1 MPVSLR
7 TASDNLTVN
16 DAVRSLTTSYE
27 APIRTTCPYC
37 GVGCGVLVSREGDNF
52 VVRGDPE
59 HPANLGRLC
68 SKGAA
73 LGETLSLDDR
83 LLYPEIDGIQTSWDT
98 ALDTV
103 AQRFQQV
110 IKEHGPDAV
119 AFYVSGQLL
128 TEDYYVANKLM
139 KGYIGSG
146 NIDTNSRLCMSSAV
160 AGHKRAFGSDTVP
173 GCYQDLE
180 LADLVVLIGSNAAW
194 THPVVFQR
202 LVAAKKTRPEMKVVV
217 IDPRRTASADLADLY
232 LSIKPGADAWLFNG
246 LLNHLKREDA
256 LDWAY
261 LETHVEGFGTVL
273 QAVSG
278 LTIPAVAR
286 ECGLSEAEVTAYYR
300 LFTQT
305 PKSVSVFSQ
314 GINQSSSGVDKVNS
328 IINLHL
334 ATGRIG
340 KPGATPFSI
349 TGQPNAMGGREVG
362 GLANQLAAH
371 MDFTPE
377 AIDRVGRFWRA
388 PNMAQQPGLKAVDLF
403 EAVHDGRIK
412 ALWIM
417 ATNPAVSLP
426 DSNRVAAALQNCPF
440 VVVSDVVARTD
451 TSVHAHVK
459 LPAAAWGE
467 KEGTVTNSERC
478 ISRQRAFMSPPGEV
492 RPDWWIVEEV
502 AQRMEFGAGFR
513 FDGPADIFAEHAAL
527 SGFENVSPPPPAGE
541 GLGEREGL
549 RQAQTFQDFPL
560 PNPSPACGGGAL
572 RDFDISALAG
582 NDYDALQP
590 TQWPVTAQSGT
601 PRMFADGHFFTPS
614 GKARMLPITPR
625 APVNASTET
634 HPFILNTGRIRDQWH
649 TMTRT
654 GKAAKLLAHIDQPF
668 IEIHPQDARRAGVR
682 DGALARISN
691 AGGEML
697 ARVLENREQQIG
709 SVFAP
714 IHWNDQFTSQ
724 GRVGALIDAVTDPI
738 SGQPE
743 FKQTP
748 VAVEAYAAS
757 WHGFVMT
764 RETLTPVRPEPVEV
778 LPFDRLRANGST
790 PLYWARVRS
799 KSCWRHEIA
808 GQEIAATVAQQLHEM
823 ISLTGNWIEMKDPG
837 ATRYRGALIENERLL
852 AVYFLEH
859 EAHLLP
865 PRHWLESLFERDTL
879 NDAERRALLIGRPS
893 QDVPDSGRVIC
904 ACFGVG
910 EKSLTKAI
918 AEGTRSVEALG
929 IDLKAGTNCG
939 SCIPELKRLL
949 QLP

>member
-1 MPVSLR
+1 MHSP
-7 TASDNLTVN
+7 
-16 DAVRSLTTSYE
+16 
-27 APIRTTCPYC
+27 PIRTTCPYC
-37 GVGCGVLVSREGDNF
+37 GVGCGVLVSREGNDYS
-52 VVRGDPE
+52 VRGDPE

-73 LGETLSLDDR
+73 LGLTLNLDDR
-83 LLYPEIDGIQTSWDT
+83 LLHPEINGERADWST
-98 ALDTV
+98 ALDAV
-103 AQRFQQV
+103 AQRFTQV
-110 IKEHGPDAV
+110 IAEHGPDAV

-173 GCYQDLE
+173 GCYEDLE
-180 LADLVVLIGSNAAW
+180 LADLVVLVGSNMAW

-202 LVAAKKTRPEMKVVV
+202 LVAAKKARPEMKVVV
-217 IDPRRTASADLADLY
+217 IDPRGTATADLADLY
-232 LSIKPGADAWLFNG
+232 LSVKPGADAWLFNG

-261 LETHVEGFGTVL
+261 LEAHVEGFGTVL

-278 LTIPAVAR
+278 LSIPAVAR
-286 ECGLSEAEVTAYYR
+286 ECGLSEADVAAFYR

-305 PKSVSVFSQ
+305 PKTVTLFSQ

-328 IINLHL
+328 IINVHL

-371 MDFTPE
+371 MDFTPD
-377 AIDRVGRFWRA
+377 AIDRVGRFWQA
-388 PNMAQQPGLKAVDLF
+388 PNMAQQPGLKAVELF
-403 EAVHDGRIK
+403 EAVAAGRIK

-426 DSNRVAAALQNCPF
+426 DSNRVVEALKGCPF

-451 TSVHAHVK
+451 TSAYAHVK

-467 KEGTVTNSERC
+467 KDGTVTNSERRL
-478 ISRQRAFMSPPGEV
+478 SRQRAFLNAPGEV
-492 RPDWWIVEEV
+492 QPDWWIVDEV
-502 AQRMEFGAGFR
+502 AKRMGFGAGFR
-513 FDGPADIFAEHAAL
+513 FDGPADIFAEHAVL
-527 SGFENVSPPPPAGE
+527 SGFENE
-541 GLGEREGL
+541 G
-549 RQAQTFQDFPL
+549 T
-560 PNPSPACGGGAL
+560 
-572 RDFDISALAG
+572 RDFDLSGWLETVGRKSGSAFRQRSEHAAEGAALFRPTID
-582 NDYDALQP
+582 DYNALQP
-590 TQWPVTAQSGT
+590 IQWPVTPHGGT

-634 HPFILNTGRIRDQWH
+634 HPFVLNTGRIRDQWH

-654 GKAAKLLAHIDQPF
+654 AKTAQLLAHIDQPF
-668 IEIHPQDARRAGVR
+668 VEVHPQDARRLGLTN
-682 DGALARISN
+682 GALARLHN
-691 AGGEML
+691 AQGEML
-697 ARVLENREQQIG
+697 ARVQECREQQIG

-714 IHWNDQFTSQ
+714 IHWNNQFTGQ
-724 GRVGALIDAVTDPI
+724 GRVGALIQAITDPH

-748 VAVEAYAAS
+748 VALEAFAAGWHSFVMAREALDCVPNQAAS
-757 WHGFVMT
+757 T
-764 RETLTPVRPEPVEV
+764 REP
-778 LPFDRLRANGST
+778 AA
-790 PLYWARVRS
+790 YWARVRG
-799 KSCWRHEIA
+799 KACWRHEIA
-808 GQEIAATVAQQLHEM
+808 GIEVAADVPAQMRNMLG
-823 ISLTGNWIEMKDPG
+823 LTGDWVEMKDAA
-837 ATRYRGALIENERLL
+837 ATRYRGALINDGRLL
-852 AVYFLEH
+852 AVYFLER
-859 EAHLLP
+859 EASRLP
-865 PRHWLESLFERDTL
+865 PRHWLEALFEKNSL
-879 NDAERRALLIGRPS
+879 SDAERSALLIGRPS
-893 QDVPDSGRVIC
+893 SAAPDSGRIVC

-910 EKSLTKAI
+910 ENDLHKAI
-918 AEGTRSVEALG
+918 AAGAHSVEALG
-929 IDLKAGTNCG
+929 IRLKAGSNCG
-939 SCIPELKRLL
+939 SCIPELKKMLATA
-949 QLP
+949 

>member
-1 MPVSLR
+1 MTESPV
-7 TASDNLTVN
+7 
-16 DAVRSLTTSYE
+16 
-27 APIRTTCPYC
+27 RTTCPYC
-37 GVGCGVLVSREGDNF
+37 GVGCGVLVYREADAFN
-52 VVRGDPE
+52 VRGDPE
-59 HPANLGRLC
+59 HPANFGRLC

-83 LLYPEIDGIQTSWDT
+83 LLYPEIHGERADWDS

-103 AQRFQQV
+103 AHRFRQV
-110 IKEHGPDAV
+110 IAEHGPDAV

-128 TEDYYVANKLM
+128 TEDYYLANKLM

-173 GCYQDLE
+173 GCYEDLE
-180 LADLVVLIGSNAAW
+180 LADLVVLVGSNMAW

-202 LVAAKKTRPEMKVVV
+202 LVAAKKSRPEMKVVI
-217 IDPRRTASADLADLY
+217 IDPRRTATAEILQPGADLH

-256 LDWAY
+256 IDWAY
-261 LETHVEGFGTVL
+261 LEAHVDGFGTAL
-273 QAVSG
+273 QAVGG
-278 LTIPAVAR
+278 LSIPTVATQ
-286 ECGLSEAEVTAYYR
+286 CGLAETDVATFYR

-305 PKSVSVFSQ
+305 ARTVSVFSQ

-328 IINLHL
+328 ITNVHL

-371 MDFTPE
+371 MDFTPD

-388 PNMAQQPGLKAVDLF
+388 PNMARQPGLKAVDLF

-426 DSNRVAAALQNCPF
+426 DTNRVVEALRRCPF

-467 KEGTVTNSERC
+467 KDGTVTNSERR
-478 ISRQRAFMSPPGEV
+478 ISRQRAFLPLPGEA
-492 RPDWWIVEEV
+492 RPDWWIVDEV
-502 AQRMEFGAGFR
+502 ARRMGFAVGFGYA
-513 FDGPADIFAEHAAL
+513 GPAQIFSEHAAL
-527 SGFENVSPPPPAGE
+527 SGFEN
-541 GLGEREGL
+541 
-549 RQAQTFQDFPL
+549 
-560 PNPSPACGGGAL
+560 NGA
-572 RDFDISALAG
+572 RDFDISGLLDTA
-582 NDYDALQP
+582 YDALKP
-590 TQWPVTAQSGT
+590 TQWPVTPDGGT
-601 PRMFADGHFFTPS
+601 PRLFADGHFFTPS

-625 APVNASTET
+625 APVHAPSET
-634 HPFILNTGRIRDQWH
+634 TPFMLNTGRIRDQWH
-649 TMTRT
+649 TMTRS
-654 GKAAKLLAHIDQPF
+654 AKTARLLAHIDQPF
-668 IEIHPQDARRAGVR
+668 VEMHPQDARCAGVR

-691 AGGEML
+691 ANGEML
-697 ARVLENREQQIG
+697 VQVQESREQQIG

-724 GRVGALIDAVTDPI
+724 GRVGALINAVTDPI

-748 VAVEAYAAS
+748 VAVAAYAAG

-764 RETLTPVRPEPVEV
+764 RESLIRVRPELVEGR
-778 LPFDRLRANGST
+778 PFDKLGANGFT
-790 PLYWARVRS
+790 PLEPGSVHAPAAYWARVRG
-799 KSCWRHEIA
+799 KACWRHEIA
-808 GQEIAATVAQQLHEM
+808 GGEM
-823 ISLTGNWIEMKDPG
+823 PADVPTRMRTMLALNGDWIEMQDSG
-837 ATRYRGALIENERLL
+837 AARYRGALIQGGRLL
-852 AVYFLEH
+852 AVYFLER
-859 EAHLLP
+859 EADRLP
-865 PRHWLESLFERDTL
+865 PRHWLESLFERDRL
-879 NDAERRALLIGRPS
+879 SDAERGALLLGRPS
-893 QDVPDSGRVIC
+893 QGVPDCGRIVC

-910 EKSLTKAI
+910 EHSLTKAM
-918 AEGTRSVEALG
+918 AEGATSVEALG
-929 IDLKAGTNCG
+929 IQLKAGTNCG

-949 QLP
+949 QRP